1 MAACDASS
9 FARGVVILS
18 GVPAPVGHARGYF
31 ARPLRLLGSAHREL
45 LGARFTVQA
54 FLTQF
59 RGRHVVLLEDNTRV
73 EHLLRHFYSRV
84 PALQQELRRLS
95 AILTQDNI
103 TLESVR
109 VALAQNHA
117 DAPSRYASTLR
128 VVLSYVA
135 FCRVESL
142 HGPHTIDRFA
152 SWDTARCA
160 LFNCGYGDAHA
171 LAVHSFSH
179 SDWASH
185 NNYCQPPARLIPE
198 LLHFLL
204 AHPCNAT
211 VCVPLLR
218 SALWFLLPL
227 PVYIVFLP
235 ATVLS
240 LQM

>member
-1 MAACDASS
+1 M
-9 FARGVVILS
+9 
-18 GVPAPVGHARGYF
+18 
-31 ARPLRLLGSAHREL
+31 
-45 LGARFTVQA
+45 
-54 FLTQF
+54 
-59 RGRHVVLLEDNTRV
+59 
-73 EHLLRHFYSRV
+73 
-84 PALQQELRRLS
+84 S
-95 AILTQDNI
+95 AILTQNNI
-103 TLESVR
+103 TLETVR
-109 VALAQNHA
+109 VASAENPA

-128 VVLSYVA
+128 VVLSDVA

-142 HGPHTIDRFA
+142 HGTIDRFA
-152 SWDTARCA
+152 SWDTTRCA
-160 LFNCGYGDAHA
+160 LFNCGHGDAHA
-171 LAVHSFSH
+171 LAVDSFSQ